1 MLEFSQVPVP
11 LLQKAYDLYSF
22 NVIPRMGE
30 AVTGDRASY
39 QYLVESIRRFPDQ
52 DRFLSM
58 IREAGFGN
66 ASYRNL
72 SLGVAAIHSA
82 WKI

>member
-1 MLEFSQVPVP
+1 
-11 LLQKAYDLYSF
+11 
-22 NVIPRMGE
+22 MGE

-39 QYLVESIRRFPDQ
+39 QYLVESIRASRTRRPF
-52 DRFLSM
+52 STWSAA
-58 IREAGFGN
+58 AGFGN
-66 ASYRNL
+66 AAFRNL